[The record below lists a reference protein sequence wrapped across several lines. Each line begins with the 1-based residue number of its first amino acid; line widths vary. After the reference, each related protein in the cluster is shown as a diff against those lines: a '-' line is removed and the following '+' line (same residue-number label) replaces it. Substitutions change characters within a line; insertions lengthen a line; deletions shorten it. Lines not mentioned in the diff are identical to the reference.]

1 MFDCDQCGKSY
12 TWRDSLARHKRSI
25 HSNSSSKKRKYPN
38 DNAQEPYQPLIKQS
52 SSQDKHNTESASV
65 SDSSLQREDATN
77 VSEQSLINDQT
88 LSVLNDENVPD
99 QQFIVEPQR
108 KDDEKYEQ
116 QQCNAFQVDE
126 QRKPIEEQDHSVLK
140 DFLTKIQQSILEL
153 KQETLRSN
161 IEEDVARDF
170 QNKQQQDLEMLKQTL
185 FDLKQETMRIK
196 IEEDIAR
203 EFQNKQQQD
212 LELFKQT
219 LFDLKQSVTNES
231 AHQVDMEETNDENT
245 QQSCFVRDGAK
256 KKVTKYNKNADDEKL
271 LQIFRDHGY
280 RTDEPSDEEPID
292 WTAPL

>member
-1 MFDCDQCGKSY
+1 MTFKCDQCEQVCSRK
-12 TWRDSLARHKRSI
+12 DSLTRHKSLI
-25 HSNSSSKKRKYPN
+25 HNGASNKKRKLSN
-38 DNAQEPYQPLIKQS
+38 DNAQESYQPLLKQA

-77 VSEQSLINDQT
+77 VSEQSLINDQA

-126 QRKPIEEQDHSVLK
+126 QRKHIEEQHHSVLK

-170 QNKQQQDLEMLKQTL
+170 QNKQQQDLEL
-185 FDLKQETMRIK
+185 LKQETMRIK

-212 LELFKQT
+212 LELLKQT

-245 QQSCFVRDGAK
+245 QQSCLVMDGAK

-271 LQIFRDHGY
+271 LQTFAIMVIGQMNQAMRNQ
-280 RTDEPSDEEPID
+280 
-292 WTAPL
+292 

>member
-12 TWRDSLARHKRSI
+12 TWRDSLTRHKRSI

-38 DNAQEPYQPLIKQS
+38 DNAQEPYQPLLKQA

-65 SDSSLQREDATN
+65 SDSSLHREVATN
-77 VSEQSLINDQT
+77 VSEQSLINDQA

-126 QRKPIEEQDHSVLK
+126 QRKPIEEQDHSVLT

-161 IEEDVARDF
+161 IEEDVARD
-170 QNKQQQDLEMLKQTL
+170 KQQQDLELLKQTL

-245 QQSCFVRDGAK
+245 QQSCLVRDGAK
-256 KKVTKYNKNADDEKL
+256 KKLSKYSKNADDEKL
-271 LQIFRDHGY
+271 MQILRDHGY
-280 RTDEPSDEEPID
+280 RTNEPSDEKPID
-292 WTAPL
+292 WTSPL

>member
-12 TWRDSLARHKRSI
+12 TWRDSLTRHKRSI

-38 DNAQEPYQPLIKQS
+38 DNAQEPYQPLLKQA

-65 SDSSLQREDATN
+65 SDSSLHREVATN
-77 VSEQSLINDQT
+77 VSEQSLINDQA

-99 QQFIVEPQR
+99 QQFIVEPQQ

-126 QRKPIEEQDHSVLK
+126 QRKPIEEQDHSVLT

-161 IEEDVARDF
+161 IEEDVARD
-170 QNKQQQDLEMLKQTL
+170 KQQQDLELLKQTL

-245 QQSCFVRDGAK
+245 QQSCLVRDGAK
-256 KKVTKYNKNADDEKL
+256 KKLSKYSKNADDEKL
-271 LQIFRDHGY
+271 MQILRDHGY
-280 RTDEPSDEEPID
+280 RTNEPSDEKPID
-292 WTAPL
+292 WTSPL